1 MACAVQDIKGI
12 NMADGQK
19 YATGKYNRCNDDM
32 DGGAGT
38 CVPEE
43 VGSVGG
49 VATHMTHLRHLGALD
64 FLCQTKA

>member
-1 MACAVQDIKGI
+1 
-12 NMADGQK
+12 MADGQK

-32 DGGAGT
+32 DGVQR
-38 CVPEE
+38 CVAEE